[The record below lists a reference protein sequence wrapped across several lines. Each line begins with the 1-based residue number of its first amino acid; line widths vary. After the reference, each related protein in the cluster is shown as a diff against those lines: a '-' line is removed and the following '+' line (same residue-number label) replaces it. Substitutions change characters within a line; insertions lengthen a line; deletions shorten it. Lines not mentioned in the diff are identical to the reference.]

1 MHGDLV
7 ASRSGVFIR
16 DIHTGEI
23 KVSLEWKE
31 LSQFHLSTAGHP
43 EDVKRICVIHTT
55 KEFHGGVGELHLYSV
70 NASKMLQDLVTQ
82 GRGPRRKP
90 NVELNESERP
100 LSLSEGDLR
109 ITVCPANLGVDEKSN
124 KVASG
129 LLNAGL
135 GLLLATRSGSEAK
148 LAKDTAVGR
157 RFFGRKRGSHKRAV
171 DNVYQP
177 EPANISGGIS
187 ISLEQ
192 LDESSRRVSGIS
204 VASVIYEEIID
215 DGPRRDF
222 RRLPTNLYEDPEELV
237 FSSSAKLKPP
247 PLPPRQRHG
256 SGSTRNGRWGFF
268 IHCHWTVEN
277 LPDDKFNFFFFFSIS
292 DDGLDSEGD
301 TRSATPNTQDDSTP
315 TPEEKITLANQVLL
329 DNSDYVPMSPR
340 LKDIALHKQ
349 LQDESLQENVYMIMR

>member
-7 ASRSGVFIR
+7 ASRSGVFIK
-16 DIHTGEI
+16 DIYSGEI
-23 KVSLEWKE
+23 KVSMEWKE
-31 LSQFHLSTAGHP
+31 CSQFHLSTTGHP

-55 KEFHGGVGELHLYSV
+55 KEFHGGVGELHLYCV

-90 NVELNESERP
+90 QVEINERP

-109 ITVCPANLGVDEKSN
+109 IAARPNDVASVQKSS
-124 KVASG
+124 KVAAG
-129 LLNAGL
+129 LLNVGL

-148 LAKDTAVGR
+148 LAKDTTTAVSR
-157 RFFGRKRGSHKRAV
+157 RFFGRKRDAHKRAV

-177 EPANISGGIS
+177 EPANISTGSYS

-192 LDESSRRVSGIS
+192 LDENSRRVSGIS
-204 VASVIYEEIID
+204 VASGIYEEIID

-222 RRLPTNLYEDPEELV
+222 RRLPTNLYEDPDDLV

-256 SGSTRNGRWGFF
+256 SGSTRNGRYN
-268 IHCHWTVEN
+268 IRV
-277 LPDDKFNFFFFFSIS
+277 LFNII
-292 DDGLDSEGD
+292 EYC
-301 TRSATPNTQDDSTP
+301 
-315 TPEEKITLANQVLL
+315 VLL
-329 DNSDYVPMSPR
+329 S
-340 LKDIALHKQ
+340 H
-349 LQDESLQENVYMIMR
+349 